1 MANENSNMN
10 KDAANSL
17 SKYSDYANK
26 GTNLVLDSANQINKW
41 YAEQLNKITENDIN
55 SNRLETSVD
64 NSTDEIENTD
74 NLPQTKIETKID
86 NYDELQTTNT
96 LNNTIKI
103 SNSSRI
109 NTQALEID
117 PNMEN
122 LDDSANNIDTTSN
135 LDNKTDNLVN
145 KNSKMPKRIATAIK
159 GAKFINNT
167 ANKVIKTGKTINTG
181 LNEGGLKSF
190 ENTSSR
196 IMTKPVKKVAGK
208 ATNKVT
214 KKATNILVK
223 TGKKVATKTGKQVV
237 KTTSKLLVKIMKLLA
252 KLMAKVMAMIVEMLP
267 EIAPVIIIL
276 VVIVAFCSF
285 FGLGM
290 SEDTKKEYEQFMISV
305 QDEYDKQTVE
315 YYNQGK
321 IVQGTIEG
329 KGFIN
334 WKAPLAIIQ
343 MLNGDLVY
351 DNAEKQLLNSFK
363 NAGLYEKISE
373 ETYTYEKTTQET
385 DQRGNVTTKK
395 ETVTETK
402 KIVSNPSIDEFIN
415 WCNNNFGEINKYKK
429 AKKIK
434 YDSKQT
440 KFTDS
445 EVEQI
450 KLLYNSNQFF
460 DLFSGNFKERYAYLS
475 VSIGDEQLQA
485 IYNEF
490 LNNIG
495 TRYLMDHSNLKYD
508 ECMDYYDCSSW
519 VIHCLAHC
527 GIVTIPNTGA
537 QGIYNNHCYPIS
549 VDDRKAGDLIFLK
562 DTYDTGE
569 PGSISHIGIYMGELT
584 INGET
589 AEWVIDTGGNPSG
602 VRIRKYKNGWWNGSN
617 FYGFARL
624 KGN

>member
-1 MANENSNMN
+1 MANENNNVN
-10 KDAANSL
+10 KDTANSL
-17 SKYSDYANK
+17 SKYSDYSNK
-26 GTNLVLDSANQINKW
+26 GTNLVLDSANAINKW
-41 YAEQLNKITENDIN
+41 YAEQLNKITESDIN

-74 NLPQTKIETKID
+74 NQPQTKIETKID
-86 NYDELQTTNT
+86 NYDELQTTD
-96 LNNTIKI
+96 NNHNIKQVI
-103 SNSSRI
+103 NNKSRLK
-109 NTQALEID
+109 TQVQDNIETDEGI
-117 PNMEN
+117 EN
-122 LDDSANNIDTTSN
+122 VEETESVDNIDELKNTTTNNSN
-135 LDNKTDNLVN
+135 KG
-145 KNSKMPKRIATAIK
+145 SKIPKRIATAIK

-196 IMTKPVKKVAGK
+196 IMTKPVKKVANKVTGK
-208 ATNKVT
+208 ATNLVAKGT
-214 KKATNILVK
+214 KKVV
-223 TGKKVATKTGKQVV
+223 KKVGTKVV
-237 KTTSKLLVKIMKLLA
+237 QKTTHLMIKLMKLII
-252 KLMAKVMAMIVEMLP
+252 KLIASVMKLILSMLP

-290 SEDTKKEYEQFMISV
+290 SEDTKKNYEQFMIAT

-315 YYNQGK
+315 FYNQGK
-321 IVQGTIEG
+321 VVQGTIEG

-334 WKAPLAIIQ
+334 WKAPLSILQ
-343 MLNGDLVY
+343 MLNGDLTF
-351 DNAEKQLLNSFK
+351 DFAELEILAAFK
-363 NAGLYEKISE
+363 DAGLFEKITE
-373 ETYTYEKTTQET
+373 ETYTYEKTTEET
-385 DQRGNVTTKK
+385 DKDGKKTTKK

-402 KIVSNPSIDEFIN
+402 KIVTNPSLDDYIN
-415 WCNNNFGEINKYKK
+415 WCNNNFSKINKYKK
-429 AKKIK
+429 DKKLQ

-440 KFTDS
+440 KFTDA
-445 EVEQI
+445 EIEQI

-460 DLFSGNFKERYAYLS
+460 DLFSGSFKERYAYLS
-475 VSIGDEQLQA
+475 VTIGDEQLQA

-527 GIVTIPNTGA
+527 GIITIPNTGA
-537 QGIYNNHCYPIS
+537 QGIYNNYCVPIS
-549 VDDRKAGDLIFLK
+549 VNDRKAGDLIFLK

-569 PGSISHIGIYMGELT
+569 PGSISHIGIYMGELS

-589 AEWVIDTGGNPSG
+589 AEWVIDTRRKS
-602 VRIRKYKNGWWNGSN
+602 IRCSHKKIPKWMVEW
-617 FYGFARL
+617 F
-624 KGN
+624 

>member
-1 MANENSNMN
+1 MTNENNNVSR
-10 KDAANSL
+10 DTANSL
-17 SKYSDYANK
+17 SKYSDYGNK
-26 GTNLVLDSANQINKW
+26 GTNLVLDSANAINKW
-41 YAEQLNKITENDIN
+41 YTEQLNKITENDIN

-86 NYDELQTTNT
+86 NYEELQTNNNF
-96 LNNTIKI
+96 NNTIKI
-103 SNSSRI
+103 SNSRI
-109 NTQALEID
+109 KTQALEND

-122 LDDSANNIDTTSN
+122 LDDSANNIDTPSN
-135 LDNKTDNLVN
+135 LDNKADNPVN

-196 IMTKPVKKVAGK
+196 IMTKPVKKVANKVTGK
-208 ATNKVT
+208 ATNLVAKGT
-214 KKATNILVK
+214 KKVV
-223 TGKKVATKTGKQVV
+223 KKVGTKVV
-237 KTTSKLLVKIMKLLA
+237 QKTTHLMIKLMQLIIKLIANVMKLILS
-252 KLMAKVMAMIVEMLP
+252 MLP

-334 WKAPLAIIQ
+334 WKAPLSIIQ

-351 DNAEKQLLNSFK
+351 DNAEKELLNSFK
-363 NAGLYEKISE
+363 DAGLYEKISE
-373 ETYTYEKTTQET
+373 ETYTYEKITEET
-385 DQRGNVTTKK
+385 DKDGKKTTKK

-402 KIVSNPSIDEFIN
+402 KVVSNPSIDDFIN
-415 WCNNNFGEINKYKK
+415 WCNNNFSKINKYKK

-450 KLLYNSNQFF
+450 KLLYNSNTFF

-475 VSIGDEQLQA
+475 VSIGDEQIQA

-490 LNNIG
+490 LKNIG
-495 TRYLMDHSNLKYD
+495 VRYLMDHSNLKYD
-508 ECMDYYDCSSW
+508 ECMNYYDCSSW

-527 GIVTIPNTGA
+527 GIITIPNTGA
-537 QGIYNNHCYPIS
+537 QGIYNGYCYPIS
-549 VDDRKAGDLIFLK
+549 VNDRKAGDLIFLK

-584 INGET
+584 INGKAT
-589 AEWVIDTGGNPSG
+589 EWVIDTRRQS
-602 VRIRKYKNGWWNGSN
+602 
-617 FYGFARL
+617 
-624 KGN
+624 

>member
-1 MANENSNMN
+1 MANENNN
-10 KDAANSL
+10 VNRDTANSL
-17 SKYSDYANK
+17 SKYSDYGNK
-26 GTNLVLDSANQINKW
+26 GINLVLDSANAINKW

-96 LNNTIKI
+96 SNNTIKI
-103 SNSSRI
+103 SNSRI
-109 NTQALEID
+109 KTQALEND

-122 LDDSANNIDTTSN
+122 LDDSANNIDTPSN
-135 LDNKTDNLVN
+135 LDNKADNPVN

-159 GAKFINNT
+159 GAKFVSNT
-167 ANKVIKTGKTINTG
+167 TNKVIKTGKTINTG

-252 KLMAKVMAMIVEMLP
+252 KLIAKVMAMIVEMLP
-267 EIAPVIIIL
+267 EIAPVIIII
-276 VVIVAFCSF
+276 VVIAAFCSF

-351 DNAEKQLLNSFK
+351 DNAEKELLKSFK
-363 NAGLYEKISE
+363 DAGLYEKISE
-373 ETYTYEKTTQET
+373 ETYTYEKTTEET
-385 DQRGNVTTKK
+385 DKDGKKTTKK

-402 KIVSNPSIDEFIN
+402 KLFLI
-415 WCNNNFGEINKYKK
+415 
-429 AKKIK
+429 
-434 YDSKQT
+434 
-440 KFTDS
+440 
-445 EVEQI
+445 
-450 KLLYNSNQFF
+450 LL
-460 DLFSGNFKERYAYLS
+460 
-475 VSIGDEQLQA
+475 
-485 IYNEF
+485 
-490 LNNIG
+490 
-495 TRYLMDHSNLKYD
+495 
-508 ECMDYYDCSSW
+508 
-519 VIHCLAHC
+519 
-527 GIVTIPNTGA
+527 
-537 QGIYNNHCYPIS
+537 
-549 VDDRKAGDLIFLK
+549 
-562 DTYDTGE
+562 
-569 PGSISHIGIYMGELT
+569 
-584 INGET
+584 
-589 AEWVIDTGGNPSG
+589 
-602 VRIRKYKNGWWNGSN
+602 
-617 FYGFARL
+617 
-624 KGN
+624 

>member
-1 MANENSNMN
+1 MSNENNNIN
-10 KDAANSL
+10 KDISNSL
-17 SKYSDYANK
+17 SKYSDYGSK
-26 GTNLVLDSANQINKW
+26 ETNLVLDSANAINKW
-41 YAEQLNKITENDIN
+41 YSEQLDKIVENNVN

-74 NLPQTKIETKID
+74 TISQTKIETKID
-86 NYDELQTTNT
+86 NYDELQTTNII
-96 LNNTIKI
+96 NNNIKI
-103 SNSSRI
+103 SNSRI
-109 NTQALEID
+109 KTQVLVNDSNIK
-117 PNMEN
+117 N
-122 LDDSANNIDTTSN
+122 LDDIADNIDNSSN
-135 LDNKTDNLVN
+135 LDNNADSPVN

-159 GAKFINNT
+159 GAKFVNNT

-196 IMTKPVKKVAGK
+196 IMTKPVKKGANKITAK
-208 ATNKVT
+208 ATNLVAKGT
-214 KKATNILVK
+214 KKVV
-223 TGKKVATKTGKQVV
+223 KKVGTKVV
-237 KTTSKLLVKIMKLLA
+237 QKTTQLIIKLMKLLVKLIANVMKA
-252 KLMAKVMAMIVEMLP
+252 IISMLP
-267 EIAPVIIIL
+267 EIAPVIIII
-276 VVIVAFCSF
+276 VVIACFCCF
-285 FGLGM
+285 FGLAM
-290 SEDTKKEYEQFMISV
+290 SEDTKKEYEQYMISI
-305 QDEYDKQTVE
+305 QGEYDKQTVE

-334 WKAPLAIIQ
+334 WNAPLAIIQ

-351 DNAEKQLLNSFK
+351 DNAEKELLKSFK
-363 NAGLYEKISE
+363 DAGLYEKISE
-373 ETYTYEKTTQET
+373 ETYTYEKTTEET
-385 DQRGNVTTKK
+385 DKDGKKTTKK

-402 KIVSNPSIDEFIN
+402 KIVTNPSIDDFIN
-415 WCNNNFGEINKYKK
+415 WCNNNFSTINKYKK

-460 DLFSGNFKERYAYLS
+460 DLFSGDFKNRYAYLS

-490 LNNIG
+490 LKNIG
-495 TRYLMDHSNLKYD
+495 VRYLMDHSNLKYD
-508 ECMDYYDCSSW
+508 ECMNYYDCSSW

-584 INGET
+584 INGKT
-589 AEWVIDTGGNPSG
+589 TEWVIDT
-602 VRIRKYKNGWWNGSN
+602 RRKS
-617 FYGFARL
+617 
-624 KGN
+624 

>member
-135 LDNKTDNLVN
+135 LDSKADNLVN

-252 KLMAKVMAMIVEMLP
+252 KLMAKVMAMIMEMLP

-343 MLNGDLVY
+343 MLNGELVY

-589 AEWVIDTGGNPSG
+589 AEWVIDTRWKS
-602 VRIRKYKNGWWNGSN
+602 IRCTNKKVQKWLVEW
-617 FYGFARL
+617 
-624 KGN
+624 K

>member
-1 MANENSNMN
+1 MANENNN
-10 KDAANSL
+10 INRDTANSL
-17 SKYSDYANK
+17 SKYSDYGNK
-26 GTNLVLDSANQINKW
+26 GTNLVLDSANAINKW

-96 LNNTIKI
+96 TNSTIKI
-103 SNSSRI
+103 SNSRI
-109 NTQALEID
+109 KTQSVEID

-122 LDDSANNIDTTSN
+122 LDDSVNNIDTSSN
-135 LDNKTDNLVN
+135 LDNKVDNLVN
-145 KNSKMPKRIATAIK
+145 KNSKIPKRIATAIK

-167 ANKVIKTGKTINTG
+167 TNKVIKTGKTINTG

-196 IMTKPVKKVAGK
+196 IMTKPVKKVANKVTGK
-208 ATNKVT
+208 ATNLVAKGT
-214 KKATNILVK
+214 KKVV
-223 TGKKVATKTGKQVV
+223 KKVGTKVV
-237 KTTSKLLVKIMKLLA
+237 QKTTHLMIKLMQLIIKLIASVMKL
-252 KLMAKVMAMIVEMLP
+252 IISMLP

-305 QDEYDKQTVE
+305 QNEYDKQTVE

-351 DNAEKQLLNSFK
+351 DNAEKELLNAFK

-373 ETYTYEKTTQET
+373 ETYTYEKEIE
-385 DQRGNVTTKK
+385 VTNRDGTKTK
-395 ETVTETK
+395 QKTTVTETK
-402 KIVSNPSIDEFIN
+402 KIVSNPSIDDFIN
-415 WCNNNFGEINKYKK
+415 WCNSNFNTINKYKK

-445 EVEQI
+445 EIEQI

-460 DLFSGNFKERYAYLS
+460 DLFSGEFKERYAYLS

-490 LNNIG
+490 LKNIG
-495 TRYLMDHSNLKYD
+495 VRYLMDHSNLKYD
-508 ECMDYYDCSSW
+508 ECMNYYDCSSW

-584 INGET
+584 INGKT
-589 AEWVIDTGGNPSG
+589 TEWVIDT
-602 VRIRKYKNGWWNGSN
+602 RRKS
-617 FYGFARL
+617 
-624 KGN
+624 

>member
-1 MANENSNMN
+1 MTNENNN
-10 KDAANSL
+10 VNRDTANSL
-17 SKYSDYANK
+17 SKYSDYGNK
-26 GTNLVLDSANQINKW
+26 GTNLVLDSANAINKW

-86 NYDELQTTNT
+86 NYDELQTNNNF
-96 LNNTIKI
+96 NNTIKI
-103 SNSSRI
+103 SNSRI
-109 NTQALEID
+109 KTQALEND

-122 LDDSANNIDTTSN
+122 LDDSANNIDTSSN
-135 LDNKTDNLVN
+135 LDNKADNPVN

-196 IMTKPVKKVAGK
+196 IMTKPIKKVANKVTGK
-208 ATNKVT
+208 ATNLVAKGT
-214 KKATNILVK
+214 KKVV
-223 TGKKVATKTGKQVV
+223 KKVGTKVV
-237 KTTSKLLVKIMKLLA
+237 QKTTHLMIKLTQLIIKLIANVMKLILS
-252 KLMAKVMAMIVEMLP
+252 MLP

-334 WKAPLAIIQ
+334 WKAPLSIIQ

-351 DNAEKQLLNSFK
+351 DNAEKELLNSFK
-363 NAGLYEKISE
+363 DAGLYEKISE
-373 ETYTYEKTTQET
+373 ETYTYEKITEET
-385 DQRGNVTTKK
+385 DKDGKKTTKK

-402 KIVSNPSIDEFIN
+402 KVVSNPSIDDFIN
-415 WCNNNFGEINKYKK
+415 WCNNNFSKINKYKK

-450 KLLYNSNQFF
+450 KLLYNSNTFF

-490 LNNIG
+490 LKNIG
-495 TRYLMDHSNLKYD
+495 VRYLMDHSNLKYD
-508 ECMDYYDCSSW
+508 ECMNYYDCSSW

-549 VDDRKAGDLIFLK
+549 VNDRKAGDLIFLK

-584 INGET
+584 INGKT
-589 AEWVIDTGGNPSG
+589 TEWVIDTRRQS
-602 VRIRKYKNGWWNGSN
+602 
-617 FYGFARL
+617 
-624 KGN
+624 

>member
-1 MANENSNMN
+1 MANENNN
-10 KDAANSL
+10 VNRDTANSL
-17 SKYSDYANK
+17 SKYSDYGNK
-26 GTNLVLDSANQINKW
+26 GTNLVLDSANAINKW

-74 NLPQTKIETKID
+74 TSSQTKIETKID
-86 NYDELQTTNT
+86 NYDELQTNNNSNNMKKIVNINNSRIKTQISDDESIGDNISDSIENI
-96 LNNTIKI
+96 NNTD
-103 SNSSRI
+103 NLE
-109 NTQALEID
+109 NTVE
-117 PNMEN
+117 
-122 LDDSANNIDTTSN
+122 TTSN
-135 LDNKTDNLVN
+135 KD
-145 KNSKMPKRIATAIK
+145 SKMSKRIATAIK
-159 GAKFINNT
+159 GAKFVSNT
-167 ANKVIKTGKTINTG
+167 TNRVIKTGKTINTG

-223 TGKKVATKTGKQVV
+223 TSKKVATKTGKQVV
-237 KTTSKLLVKIMKLLA
+237 KTTSKLLVKIIKLLA
-252 KLMAKVMAMIVEMLP
+252 KLIAKVTAMIVETLP
-267 EIAPVIIIL
+267 ESAPVIIIL
-276 VVIVAFCSF
+276 VVIVAFCGF

-351 DNAEKQLLNSFK
+351 DNAEKELLNSFK
-363 NAGLYEKISE
+363 DAGLYEKISE
-373 ETYTYEKTTQET
+373 ETYTYEKTTEET
-385 DQRGNVTTKK
+385 DKDGKKTTKK

-402 KIVSNPSIDEFIN
+402 KIVSNPSIDDFIN
-415 WCNNNFGEINKYKK
+415 WCNNNFSKINKYKK

-450 KLLYNSNQFF
+450 KLLYNSNTFF
-460 DLFSGNFKERYAYLS
+460 DVFSGNFKERYAYLS

-490 LNNIG
+490 LKNIG
-495 TRYLMDHSNLKYD
+495 VRYLMDHSNLKYD
-508 ECMDYYDCSSW
+508 ECMNYYDCSSW

-549 VDDRKAGDLIFLK
+549 VNDRKAGDLIFLK
-562 DTYDTGE
+562 DTYDTGS

-589 AEWVIDTGGNPSG
+589 AEWVIDTRWKS
-602 VRIRKYKNGWWNGSN
+602 IRCTNKKVQKWLVEW
-617 FYGFARL
+617 
-624 KGN
+624 K

>member
-1 MANENSNMN
+1 MANENNN
-10 KDAANSL
+10 VNRDTANSL
-17 SKYSDYANK
+17 SKYSDYGNK
-26 GTNLVLDSANQINKW
+26 GTNLVLDSANAINKW

-96 LNNTIKI
+96 SNNTIKI
-103 SNSSRI
+103 SNSRI
-109 NTQALEID
+109 KTQALEND

-122 LDDSANNIDTTSN
+122 LDDSANNIDTSSN
-135 LDNKTDNLVN
+135 LDNKADNPVN
-145 KNSKMPKRIATAIK
+145 KNSKTPKRIATAIK

-181 LNEGGLKSF
+181 LNEGGLKSL

-196 IMTKPVKKVAGK
+196 IMTKPVKKVANKVTGK
-208 ATNKVT
+208 ATNLVAKGT
-214 KKATNILVK
+214 KKVV
-223 TGKKVATKTGKQVV
+223 KKVGTKVV
-237 KTTSKLLVKIMKLLA
+237 QKTTHLMIKLMQLIIKLIANVMKLILS
-252 KLMAKVMAMIVEMLP
+252 MLP

-334 WKAPLAIIQ
+334 WKAPLSIIQ

-351 DNAEKQLLNSFK
+351 DNAEKELLDSFK
-363 NAGLYEKISE
+363 DAGLYEKISE
-373 ETYTYEKTTQET
+373 ETYTYEKITEET
-385 DQRGNVTTKK
+385 DKDGKKTTKK

-402 KIVSNPSIDEFIN
+402 KVVSNPSIDDFIN
-415 WCNNNFGEINKYKK
+415 WCNNNFSKINKYKK

-450 KLLYNSNQFF
+450 KLLYNSNTFF

-475 VSIGDEQLQA
+475 VSIGDEQIQA

-490 LNNIG
+490 LKNIG
-495 TRYLMDHSNLKYD
+495 VRYLMDHSNLKYD
-508 ECMDYYDCSSW
+508 ECMNYYDCSSW

-549 VDDRKAGDLIFLK
+549 VNDRKAGDLIFLK
-562 DTYDTGE
+562 DTYDTGN

-584 INGET
+584 INGKT
-589 AEWVIDTGGNPSG
+589 TEWVIDTRGKSKWSTNS
-602 VRIRKYKNGWWNGSN
+602 RI
-617 FYGFARL
+617 
-624 KGN
+624 

>member
-1 MANENSNMN
+1 MANENNN
-10 KDAANSL
+10 VNRDTANSL
-17 SKYSDYANK
+17 SKYSDYGNK
-26 GTNLVLDSANQINKW
+26 GTNLVLDSANAINKW

-96 LNNTIKI
+96 TNSIIKI
-103 SNSSRI
+103 SNSRI
-109 NTQALEID
+109 KTQSVEID

-122 LDDSANNIDTTSN
+122 LDDSANNIDTSGN
-135 LDNKTDNLVN
+135 LDNNVDNPVN

-167 ANKVIKTGKTINTG
+167 TNKVIKTGKTINTG

-196 IMTKPVKKVAGK
+196 IMTKPVKKVANKVTGK
-208 ATNKVT
+208 ATNLVAKST
-214 KKATNILVK
+214 KKVV
-223 TGKKVATKTGKQVV
+223 KKVGTKVV
-237 KTTSKLLVKIMKLLA
+237 QKTTHLMIKLMQLIIKLIASVMKL
-252 KLMAKVMAMIVEMLP
+252 IISMLP

-305 QDEYDKQTVE
+305 QNEYDKQTVE

-351 DNAEKQLLNSFK
+351 DNAEKELLNAFK
-363 NAGLYEKISE
+363 NAGLYERISE
-373 ETYTYEKTTQET
+373 ETYTYEKEIEVINR
-385 DQRGNVTTKK
+385 DGTKTK
-395 ETVTETK
+395 QKTTVTETK
-402 KIVSNPSIDEFIN
+402 KIVSNPSIDDFIN
-415 WCNNNFGEINKYKK
+415 WCNSNFNTINKYKK

-445 EVEQI
+445 EIEQI

-460 DLFSGNFKERYAYLS
+460 DLFSGDFKERYAYLS

-490 LNNIG
+490 LKNIG
-495 TRYLMDHSNLKYD
+495 VRYLMDHSNLKYD
-508 ECMDYYDCSSW
+508 ECMNYYDCSSW

-584 INGET
+584 INGKT
-589 AEWVIDTGGNPSG
+589 TEWVIDT
-602 VRIRKYKNGWWNGSN
+602 RRKS
-617 FYGFARL
+617 
-624 KGN
+624 

>member
-1 MANENSNMN
+1 MANENNN
-10 KDAANSL
+10 VNRDTANSL
-17 SKYSDYANK
+17 SKYSDYGNK
-26 GTNLVLDSANQINKW
+26 GTNLVLDSANAINKW

-96 LNNTIKI
+96 SNNTIKI
-103 SNSSRI
+103 SNSRI
-109 NTQALEID
+109 KTQALEND

-122 LDDSANNIDTTSN
+122 LDDSANNIDTPSN
-135 LDNKTDNLVN
+135 LDNKADNPVN

-159 GAKFINNT
+159 GAKFVSNT
-167 ANKVIKTGKTINTG
+167 TNKVIKTGKTINTG

-196 IMTKPVKKVAGK
+196 IMTKPVKKVANKVTGK
-208 ATNKVT
+208 ATNLVAKGT
-214 KKATNILVK
+214 KRVV
-223 TGKKVATKTGKQVV
+223 KKVGTKVV
-237 KTTSKLLVKIMKLLA
+237 QKTTHLMIKLMQLIIKLIANVMKLILS
-252 KLMAKVMAMIVEMLP
+252 MLP

-334 WKAPLAIIQ
+334 WKAPLSIIQ

-351 DNAEKQLLNSFK
+351 DNAEKELLNSFK
-363 NAGLYEKISE
+363 DAGLYEKISE
-373 ETYTYEKTTQET
+373 ETYTYEKITEET
-385 DQRGNVTTKK
+385 DKDGKKTTKK

-402 KIVSNPSIDEFIN
+402 KVVSNPSIDDFIN
-415 WCNNNFGEINKYKK
+415 WCNNNFSKINKYKK
-429 AKKIK
+429 AKNIK

-450 KLLYNSNQFF
+450 KLLYNSNTFF
-460 DLFSGNFKERYAYLS
+460 ALFSGNFKERYAYLS

-490 LNNIG
+490 LKNIG
-495 TRYLMDHSNLKYD
+495 VRYLMDHSNLKYD
-508 ECMDYYDCSSW
+508 ECMNYYDCSSW

-549 VDDRKAGDLIFLK
+549 VNDRKAGDLIFLK

-584 INGET
+584 INGKT
-589 AEWVIDTGGNPSG
+589 TEWVIDTRRQS
-602 VRIRKYKNGWWNGSN
+602 
-617 FYGFARL
+617 
-624 KGN
+624 

>member
-1 MANENSNMN
+1 MTNENNN
-10 KDAANSL
+10 VNRDTANSL
-17 SKYSDYANK
+17 SKYSDYGNK
-26 GTNLVLDSANQINKW
+26 GTNLVLDSANAINKW

-86 NYDELQTTNT
+86 NYEELQTNNNF
-96 LNNTIKI
+96 NNTIKI
-103 SNSSRI
+103 SNSRI
-109 NTQALEID
+109 KTQALEND

-122 LDDSANNIDTTSN
+122 LDDSANNIDTPSN
-135 LDNKTDNLVN
+135 LDNKADNPVN

-196 IMTKPVKKVAGK
+196 IMTKPIKKVANKVTGK
-208 ATNKVT
+208 ATNLVAKGT
-214 KKATNILVK
+214 KKVV
-223 TGKKVATKTGKQVV
+223 KKVGTKVV
-237 KTTSKLLVKIMKLLA
+237 QKTTHLMIKLMQLIIKLIANVMKLILS
-252 KLMAKVMAMIVEMLP
+252 MLP

-334 WKAPLAIIQ
+334 WKAPLSIIQ

-351 DNAEKQLLNSFK
+351 DNAEKELLNSFK
-363 NAGLYEKISE
+363 DAGLYEKISE
-373 ETYTYEKTTQET
+373 ETYTYEKITEET
-385 DQRGNVTTKK
+385 DKDGKKTTKK

-402 KIVSNPSIDEFIN
+402 KVVSNPSIDDFIN
-415 WCNNNFGEINKYKK
+415 WCNNNFSKINKYKK

-450 KLLYNSNQFF
+450 KLLYNSNTFF

-490 LNNIG
+490 LKNIG
-495 TRYLMDHSNLKYD
+495 VRYLMDHSNLKYD
-508 ECMDYYDCSSW
+508 ECMNYYDCSSW

-549 VDDRKAGDLIFLK
+549 VNDRKAGDLIFLK

-584 INGET
+584 INGKT
-589 AEWVIDTGGNPSG
+589 TEWVIDTRRQS
-602 VRIRKYKNGWWNGSN
+602 
-617 FYGFARL
+617 
-624 KGN
+624 

>member
-135 LDNKTDNLVN
+135 LDSKADNLVN

-252 KLMAKVMAMIVEMLP
+252 KLMAKVMAMIMEMLP

-589 AEWVIDTGGNPSG
+589 AEWVIDTRWKS
-602 VRIRKYKNGWWNGSN
+602 IRCTNKKVQKWLVEW
-617 FYGFARL
+617 
-624 KGN
+624 K

>member
-1 MANENSNMN
+1 MTNENNN
-10 KDAANSL
+10 VNRDTANSL
-17 SKYSDYANK
+17 SKYSDYGNK
-26 GTNLVLDSANQINKW
+26 GTNLVLDSANAINKW

-86 NYDELQTTNT
+86 NYDELQTNNNF
-96 LNNTIKI
+96 NNTIKI
-103 SNSSRI
+103 SNSRI
-109 NTQALEID
+109 KTQALEND

-122 LDDSANNIDTTSN
+122 LDDSANNIDTSSN
-135 LDNKTDNLVN
+135 LDNKADNPVN

-196 IMTKPVKKVAGK
+196 IMTKPIKKVANKVTGK
-208 ATNKVT
+208 ATNLVAKGT
-214 KKATNILVK
+214 KKVV
-223 TGKKVATKTGKQVV
+223 KKVGTKVV
-237 KTTSKLLVKIMKLLA
+237 QKTTHLMIKLMQLIIKLIANVMKLILS
-252 KLMAKVMAMIVEMLP
+252 MLP

-334 WKAPLAIIQ
+334 WKAPLSIIQ

-351 DNAEKQLLNSFK
+351 DNAEKELLNSFK
-363 NAGLYEKISE
+363 DAGLYEKISE
-373 ETYTYEKTTQET
+373 ETYTYEKITEET
-385 DQRGNVTTKK
+385 DKDGKKTTKK

-402 KIVSNPSIDEFIN
+402 KVVSNPSIDDFIN
-415 WCNNNFGEINKYKK
+415 WCNNNFSKINKYKK

-450 KLLYNSNQFF
+450 KLLYNSNTFF

-490 LNNIG
+490 LKNIG
-495 TRYLMDHSNLKYD
+495 VRYLMDHSNLKYD
-508 ECMDYYDCSSW
+508 ECMNYYDCSSW

-549 VDDRKAGDLIFLK
+549 VNDRKAGDLIFLK

-584 INGET
+584 INGKT
-589 AEWVIDTGGNPSG
+589 TEWVIDTRRQS
-602 VRIRKYKNGWWNGSN
+602 
-617 FYGFARL
+617 
-624 KGN
+624 